1 MIDNMFYM
9 SQKNWNTIQD
19 YSRTAYDTEKS
30 EIGGMLVAIQ
40 DEDKDWE
47 LKEPVIL
54 KQTISASNCV
64 LDKEELA
71 LYYTKVGTKYK
82 KKNFR
87 FVWWHSHHTM
97 KAFWSATDLKAID
110 EYKDGDFSFSL
121 VVNLDQ
127 EYKFRISIWKPFE
140 MHEDVELVITNT
152 KARKIP
158 AKIVKEVADLCSK
171 PAYNYTTYKWGKK
184 HTVEKYPQKQIGAG
198 SYNDMMPVSDRQ
210 LSLGGI
216 QDVEYNYAY
225 RGIDGLNK
233 KYADGSIQYPQYI
246 ADVESLNSDLNTI
259 YDGKYQIEI
268 LAKEVL
274 ESTIMFNSPAEYIA
288 MNVDAYEEEEEL
300 KSWNASF
307 GVRGYY

>member
-9 SQKNWNTIQD
+9 SQKNWDTIQD
-19 YSRTAYDTEKS
+19 YARTAYDTEKS

-47 LKEPVIL
+47 LKDPVIL

-64 LDKEELA
+64 LDKEALA
-71 LYYTKVGTKYK
+71 LYYTKAGTKYK

-127 EYKFRISIWKPFE
+127 EYKFRVSIWKPFE
-140 MHEDVELVITNT
+140 MHEDVEVVITNA

-171 PAYNYTTYKWGKK
+171 PAYSYTTYKWGKK
-184 HTVEKYPQKQIGAG
+184 HTVEKSPQKQIGAG

>member
-1 MIDNMFYM
+1 
-9 SQKNWNTIQD
+9 
-19 YSRTAYDTEKS
+19 
-30 EIGGMLVAIQ
+30 
-40 DEDKDWE
+40 
-47 LKEPVIL
+47 
-54 KQTISASNCV
+54 
-64 LDKEELA
+64 
-71 LYYTKVGTKYK
+71 
-82 KKNFR
+82 
-87 FVWWHSHHTM
+87 M

-184 HTVEKYPQKQIGAG
+184 HIVEKYPQKQIGAG

-288 MNVDAYEEEEEL
+288 MNVDAYEEEEEY
-300 KSWNASF
+300 KAWNSSF